1 MDTKRCGR
9 TIALPPATS
18 ALDEEPAEVVEAT
31 AEAVRVSGVS
41 ILKEEMVCSFRLSYS

>member
-9 TIALPPATS
+9 TTALPPAAS
-18 ALDEEPAEVVEAT
+18 ALDEESCAVVVEAT

-41 ILKEEMVCSFRLSYS
+41 ILKEEMLCNLRLS